1 MGGTV
6 IAAVIRVVVSRFPTF
21 NAKQY
26 RPFRRYIYGNKLV
39 IRQNRYSLCG
49 NTGRSHQIRQ
59 FLISLAI
66 HIFQCRIAVLS
77 NFRNLTVYALNDI
90 LYSRIQIF
98 VGLINIGL
106 SIIGIR
112 DGSDICISPRLILY
126 IFGYRIRISEE
137 VPYIVSHRI
146 THIQKNTNPYD
157 EKQEYT
163 GLNKASTEHLAFNK
177 VG

>member
-39 IRQNRYSLCG
+39 IRQNPLQSVWEH
-49 NTGRSHQIRQ
+49 RSVRTKSVNSSSAW
-59 FLISLAI
+59 LS
-66 HIFQCRIAVLS
+66 IFSSAVSAVLS

-112 DGSDICISPRLILY
+112 DGSAY
-126 IFGYRIRISEE
+126 
-137 VPYIVSHRI
+137 V
-146 THIQKNTNPYD
+146 
-157 EKQEYT
+157 
-163 GLNKASTEHLAFNK
+163 
-177 VG
+177 